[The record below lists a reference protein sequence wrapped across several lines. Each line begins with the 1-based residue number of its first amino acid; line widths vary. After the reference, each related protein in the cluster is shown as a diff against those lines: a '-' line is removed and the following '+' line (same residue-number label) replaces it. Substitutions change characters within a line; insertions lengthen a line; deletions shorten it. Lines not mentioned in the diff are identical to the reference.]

1 LTTNNCTNF
10 GICASA
16 ETSIFL
22 FVRTIAIPQTFP
34 DSKGVT
40 MGLLYVI
47 QCVCDLFLEKVI
59 LEMDYKLMLGYI
71 NLPLD
76 NEFRVIA
83 LNPPIFFRI
92 YIHLSLLRCLVILS
106 GAG

>member
-1 LTTNNCTNF
+1 M
-10 GICASA
+10 CASA

-22 FVRTIAIPQTFP
+22 FVRTMAIPQTFT
-34 DSKGVT
+34 DAKGVT

-47 QCVCDLFLEKVI
+47 QCVCDLFQEKVI

-83 LNPPIFFRI
+83 LPLPCIALNPPIFFRI